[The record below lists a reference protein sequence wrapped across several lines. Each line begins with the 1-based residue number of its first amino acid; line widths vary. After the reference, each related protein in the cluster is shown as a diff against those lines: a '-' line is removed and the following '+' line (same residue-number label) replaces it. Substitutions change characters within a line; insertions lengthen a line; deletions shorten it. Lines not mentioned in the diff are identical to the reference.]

1 MSSLAAALRPRR
13 GVPWAASAL
22 RPERSVRR
30 GVYLAWSL
38 LFVNVLTFYPTTWNG
53 LPLAVPIPSKVGK
66 VITQGAL
73 LAALLV
79 ALMVNRRRLIRPNV
93 FLCIVALLVLDA
105 VLAALQAQHLV
116 GTSYRTFRLA
126 AFVATLWL
134 LSPWWGR
141 RDLLLARCHLGF
153 ISAVLGTVVIGVLIS
168 PSKAMDQGR
177 LAGVLWPIPPTEVA
191 HFAAVTF
198 GFVVVL
204 WLGSR
209 ISGRTALLTAAA
221 TGTILLLTHTR
232 TALIAMLLGLL
243 VASLSLFT
251 VKARVRKLLASAGVL
266 VAIGDMTLSGVV
278 TAWLSRGEDTQQ
290 LTTFTGRTVVWNAV
304 VSAPRDGFQR
314 IFGFGLSNLSF
325 NGLPIDSNWLG
336 AYLDLGLAGVL
347 ICAAML
353 LFPLVAANF
362 QPRSVERALG
372 LFLVTY
378 CLVSSFTETG
388 LSSPS
393 AYLLDLTLAAS
404 LLISPA
410 WDRSPA
416 LPAIGTTQ
424 AVMNT
429 TADRP
434 PPAPTVLTGGRNEDR
449 AGPQPISLRRPER

>member
-13 GVPWAASAL
+13 AVPWARSAL
-22 RPERSVRR
+22 TPERSVRR

-38 LFVNVLTFYPTTWNG
+38 LFINVLTFYPTTWNG

-93 FLCIVALLVLDA
+93 FLCLVSLLVIDA
-105 VLAALQAQHLV
+105 VLAGLQADHLL

-153 ISAVLGTVVIGVLIS
+153 IAAVLGSVLIGLLVS

-177 LAGVLWPIPPTEVA
+177 LAGVLWSIPPTEVA
-191 HFAAVTF
+191 HFAAVAF

-209 ISGRTALLTAAA
+209 VSGRAALLTAAA

-232 TALIAMLLGLL
+232 TALIALTAGLL
-243 VASLSLFT
+243 VSSLSLFT
-251 VKARVRKLLASAGVL
+251 RKARVRKLLAAAAVV

-278 TAWLSRGEDTQQ
+278 TAWLSRGENTQQ
-290 LTTFTGRTVVWNAV
+290 LTSFTGRTVVWNAV
-304 VSAPRDGFQR
+304 VSAPRDEFQR

-325 NGLPIDSNWLG
+325 GGLPIDSNWLG
-336 AYLDLGLAGVL
+336 AYLDLGLAGVV
-347 ICAAML
+347 ICATML

-362 QPRSVERALG
+362 QPRGVERALG

-388 LSSPS
+388 LSNPSP
-393 AYLLDLTLAAS
+393 YFLDLTLAAS
-404 LLISPA
+404 LLVPPA
-410 WDRSPA
+410 WDRSSA
-416 LPAIGTTQ
+416 LPAIGTMHAFLQ
-424 AVMNT
+424 PA
-429 TADRP
+429 ADRP
-434 PPAPTVLTGGRNEDR
+434 PSAPTVLTG
-449 AGPQPISLRRPER
+449 RPE

>member
-1 MSSLAAALRPRR
+1 MSSLGAALRPRR
-13 GVPWAASAL
+13 GVPWAAAAL

-53 LPLAVPIPSKVGK
+53 LPLAVPIPSKIGK
-66 VITQGAL
+66 VVTQGAM

-79 ALMVNRRRLIRPNV
+79 ALMVNRRRFIRPNV
-93 FLCIVALLVLDA
+93 FLCLLSLLVLDA
-105 VLAALQAQHLV
+105 VLAGLQAQHLV

-134 LSPWWGR
+134 LTPWWGR

-153 ISAVLGTVVIGVLIS
+153 ISGVLGTVLIGFLLS

-191 HFAAVTF
+191 HFAAIVF

-209 ISGRTALLTAAA
+209 VSGRTALLTAVAA
-221 TGTILLLTHTR
+221 GAILLLTHTR
-232 TALIAMLLGLL
+232 TALLGMMLGLL

-251 VKARVRKLLASAGVL
+251 IKARVRKLLAASAV
-266 VAIGDMTLSGVV
+266 VAVIGDMTLSGMV
-278 TAWLSRGEDTQQ
+278 TTWLSRGEDTQQ
-290 LTTFTGRTVVWNAV
+290 LTSFTGRTVVWNAV
-304 VSAPRDGFQR
+304 VGAPRDELQR
-314 IFGFGLSNLSF
+314 IFGFGMSNLSF

-336 AYLDLGLAGVL
+336 AYLDLGIAGVV

-353 LFPLVAANF
+353 VFPLVSAGF
-362 QPRSVERALG
+362 RPRGVERALG

-393 AYLLDLTLAAS
+393 SFMLDLTLAAS
-404 LLISPA
+404 LLVPPV

-416 LPAIGTTQ
+416 LPTIGTRP
-424 AVMNT
+424 AVLQP

-434 PPAPTVLTGGRNEDR
+434 APAPAVLTGGRNENRGD
-449 AGPQPISLRRPER
+449 PQPVPLRRPQR

>member
-1 MSSLAAALRPRR
+1 
-13 GVPWAASAL
+13 VWT
-22 RPERSVRR
+22 
-30 GVYLAWSL
+30 L

-53 LPLAVPIPSKVGK
+53 LPLAVPIPSKIGK

-79 ALMVNRRRLIRPNV
+79 ALMVNRRRFIRPNV
-93 FLCIVALLVLDA
+93 FLCLVGLLVINA
-105 VLAALQAQHLV
+105 VLAGMQAQHLM

-134 LSPWWGR
+134 LTPWWGR

-153 ISAVLGTVVIGVLIS
+153 IAAVLSSVLIGLLVS

-191 HFAAVTF
+191 HFAAVAF

-209 ISGRTALLTAAA
+209 ISGRAALLAAVA

-243 VASLSLFT
+243 AASLSLFT
-251 VKARVRKLLASAGVL
+251 KKARVRKLLAAAGVL

-278 TAWLSRGEDTQQ
+278 TSWLSRGEDTQQ
-290 LTTFTGRTVVWNAV
+290 LTSFTGRTVVWNAV
-304 VSAPRDGFQR
+304 VSAPRGELQR
-314 IFGFGLSNLSF
+314 ILGFGLSNLSF

-336 AYLDLGLAGVL
+336 AYLDLGLAGVM

-353 LFPLVAANF
+353 LFPLVAAYF
-362 QPRSVERALG
+362 QPRGVERALG

-404 LLISPA
+404 LLVPPV

-424 AVMNT
+424 AVVPP
-429 TADRP
+429 TADRSP
-434 PPAPTVLTGGRNEDR
+434 SASAAMTGGRNENR
-449 AGPQPISLRRPER
+449 AGPQPIPLHRPER